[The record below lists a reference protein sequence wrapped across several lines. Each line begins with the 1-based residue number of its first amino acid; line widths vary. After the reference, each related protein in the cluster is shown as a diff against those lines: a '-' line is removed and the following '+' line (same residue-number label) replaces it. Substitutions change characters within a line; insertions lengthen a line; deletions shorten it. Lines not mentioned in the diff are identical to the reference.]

1 MFLERGGPASPQ
13 QAEGLRSVSAMN
25 QMDPSGK
32 LKAWGTGRFL
42 CLVSEGRCL
51 LRVPGEDQEL
61 KCWAGGVEGG

>member
-1 MFLERGGPASPQ
+1 
-13 QAEGLRSVSAMN
+13 MN